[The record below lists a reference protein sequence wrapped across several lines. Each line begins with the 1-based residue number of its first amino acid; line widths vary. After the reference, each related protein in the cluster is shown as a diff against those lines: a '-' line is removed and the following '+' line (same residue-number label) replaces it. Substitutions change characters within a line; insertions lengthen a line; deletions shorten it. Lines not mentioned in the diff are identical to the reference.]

1 MVWMVEVGRTSEE
14 VVCLALHGADAALLW
29 VGVLAKVIRV
39 RLQKPYYTMRTSGV
53 RCLSDDTGKHT
64 FSVGLQT
71 YHPDEPLDS
80 LPVLVTVVGERDL
93 VVLIV
98 LLAEVQLHAGTFED
112 TLRLAG
118 CLVDDRWDTSIGC

>member
-1 MVWMVEVGRTSEE
+1 MYVE
-14 VVCLALHGADAALLW
+14 
-29 VGVLAKVIRV
+29 
-39 RLQKPYYTMRTSGV
+39 YN
-53 RCLSDDTGKHT
+53 KHT
-64 FSVGLQT
+64 FSLGHRT